1 MSSRQSG
8 PLSLCRYA
16 MQVKLLKNDYVLC
29 PPDLNSLEIWAGA
42 GSAAPTNS
50 LFDPIL
56 LHPLH
61 AP

>member
-1 MSSRQSG
+1 
-8 PLSLCRYA
+8 